1 MYNIFK
7 IFTALTILGNN
18 LILLPSLLAL
28 RPKHVTHDC
37 EKRIMTEGKEQ
48 LGRRRTHSP
57 ARGGVRGR
65 TGWGNS
71 QRKTGRGEVEHK
83 CPGVLLQHLAQRLG
97 RDINR
102 HRGRLWLSRV
112 TELLLI
118 GCSGA
123 APGRIL
129 CTNLEW
135 YLLCFK
141 EV

>member
-7 IFTALTILGNN
+7 IFTALTILRNN

-57 ARGGVRGR
+57 ARGGVWGR

-71 QRKTGRGEVEHK
+71 QENGERRSGTHVSQCPSPAFGPETGTGYK
-83 CPGVLLQHLAQRLG
+83 
-97 RDINR
+97 
-102 HRGRLWLSRV
+102 
-112 TELLLI
+112 
-118 GCSGA
+118 
-123 APGRIL
+123 
-129 CTNLEW
+129 
-135 YLLCFK
+135 
-141 EV
+141 